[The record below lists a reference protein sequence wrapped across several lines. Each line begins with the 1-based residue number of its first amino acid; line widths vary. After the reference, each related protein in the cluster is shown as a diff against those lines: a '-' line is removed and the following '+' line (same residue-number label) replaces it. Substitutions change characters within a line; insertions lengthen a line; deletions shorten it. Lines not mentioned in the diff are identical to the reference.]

1 VSELALVVLALIA
14 LAVGVGLGWW
24 LASRAAAA
32 RMAEQESRVRA
43 EGEAAVAVV
52 RTELAEARGQ
62 VAQLQKDR
70 DALAGAQS
78 TSKTLEERLEPV
90 REALEGLRKQSRE
103 AEMERGKSDAVLREQ
118 ISGVQKNYLSLET
131 ATRQLVSAMTSSQS
145 RGQWGEMQLERLL
158 EYAGLIEGVHFRTQ
172 ATQSGDDVPGG
183 RPDVII
189 HLPGGGEILIDAK
202 FPFDA
207 YWLGVQA
214 EDAGMSGAEHFD
226 KHAKDV
232 LTRAN
237 NLAKKKYSATDAS
250 ADYVVMFMPFE
261 SLLSSALEADPD
273 LLHKTF
279 SRNVSIA
286 TPTSLLPMLRTV
298 VFGYERKLMAEN
310 AEEIRRAGAEM
321 LKRLLVAADH
331 IGGLRKGLVTAVKG
345 YNDFIGSFDGRVI
358 VQARKMQE
366 MGVAADL
373 AIAAPEELLVDMR
386 ESKAIE
392 E

>member
-1 VSELALVVLALIA
+1 MSELVLVLLAVIA

-24 LASRAAAA
+24 LASRASIA
-32 RMAEQESRVRA
+32 RLAEQESRVRA

-70 DALAGAQS
+70 DTLAVEQS
-78 TSKTLEERLEPV
+78 ASKTLEERLEPV
-90 REALEGLRKQSRE
+90 REALEGLRKQTQT
-103 AEMERGKSDAVLREQ
+103 AEVERGKSDAAIREQ
-118 ISGVQKNYLSLET
+118 ISGVQRSYLSLET

-158 EYAGLIEGVHFRTQ
+158 EYAGLREGVHFRTQ

-207 YWLGVQA
+207 YWRGIQA
-214 EDAGMSGAEHFD
+214 EDSGISGAEHFD

-232 LTRAN
+232 LTRAD

-250 ADYVVMFMPFE
+250 ANYVVMFMPFE
-261 SLLSSALEADPD
+261 SLLSSALEADPE

-279 SRNVSIA
+279 SRNVSVA

-298 VFGYERKLMAEN
+298 VYGYDRKLMAEN

-321 LKRLLVAADH
+321 LKRLNVAAEH
-331 IGGLRKGLVTAVKG
+331 LGGLRKGLGAAVKS
-345 YNDFIGSFDGRVI
+345 YNEFIGSFDSRVM

-366 MGVAADL
+366 MGVEPGLD
-373 AIAAPEELLVDMR
+373 IAAPEELMLDMR
-386 ESKAIE
+386 ESRAIE